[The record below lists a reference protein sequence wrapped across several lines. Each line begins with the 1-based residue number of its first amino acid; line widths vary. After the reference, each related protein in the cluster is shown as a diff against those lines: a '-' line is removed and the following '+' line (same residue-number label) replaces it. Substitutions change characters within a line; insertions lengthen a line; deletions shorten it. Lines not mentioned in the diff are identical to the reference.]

1 MEQKEFTVREI
12 NIALD
17 PSWTPTN
24 LQVIFK
30 KIDET
35 RFRVCGIRY
44 RFGGDPVQKLYGI
57 FDYDI
62 NISGAPIDRTDNILK
77 QYYPGGIEEVKET
90 FGSEA
95 NYVIADSWIPY
106 IVPLDPYEIEEE
118 YTSEDEALR
127 AMQEYIKSEL
137 KQGYRNPTG
146 FRRWA
151 KVATNQKLLYTHG
164 IGTWKSKKTATN
176 TYYNITLFLSANIE
190 RNYWFRGRYQMI

>member
-1 MEQKEFTVREI
+1 MEIKEFSVREV

-90 FGSEA
+90 F
-95 NYVIADSWIPY
+95 W
-106 IVPLDPYEIEEE
+106 
-118 YTSEDEALR
+118 LR
-127 AMQEYIKSEL
+127 S
-137 KQGYRNPTG
+137 
-146 FRRWA
+146 
-151 KVATNQKLLYTHG
+151 
-164 IGTWKSKKTATN
+164 
-176 TYYNITLFLSANIE
+176 
-190 RNYWFRGRYQMI
+190 